1 MHRGVPKERF
11 QIIYNIQLI
20 ISSIKNLYFSNRGVV
35 AFIFVIII
43 IIIIIT
49 IKITIIVTSFNKVKY
64 ITFRY

>member
-1 MHRGVPKERF
+1 MHRGVPKERL

-20 ISSIKNLYFSNRGVV
+20 ISSIKNLYFSNRGAV
-35 AFIFVIII
+35 AFIFII

>member
-20 ISSIKNLYFSNRGVV
+20 ISSIKNPYFSNRGVV
-35 AFIFVIII
+35 AFIFII